1 MKLLID
7 MNLSPLWVQFLADHG
22 FEAIHWSTVGKASAT
37 DSEILDYAGNH
48 GYVVF
53 THDLDFGAI
62 LAATK
67 GRFPSVLQLRAQD
80 VSPSHLKVVVLSV
93 VRQFQEKLHEGA
105 LISVDPD
112 RSRVRVLPL
121 R

>member
-1 MKLLID
+1 MKFLID
-7 MNLSPLWVQFLADHG
+7 MNLSPEWAEVLEEAG
-22 FEAIHWSTVGKASAT
+22 FGAVHWSKVGAT
-37 DSEILDYAGNH
+37 NAPDQEILAWAQSN

>member
-1 MKLLID
+1 MKFLID
-7 MNLSPLWVQFLADHG
+7 MNLSPEWAEVLEGAGLGAV
-22 FEAIHWSTVGKASAT
+22 HWSKVGAANAS
-37 DSEILDYAGNH
+37 DQEILAWAQSN

-67 GRFPSVLQLRAQD
+67 GRFPSVLQVRAQD
-80 VSPSHLKVVVLSV
+80 VSPSHLGALVLSV
-93 VRQFQEKLHEGA
+93 VRQFQEKLREGA
-105 LISVDPD
+105 LISIDPD
-112 RSRVRVLPL
+112 RSRVRVLPI

>member
-1 MKLLID
+1 MKFLID
-7 MNLSPLWVQFLADHG
+7 MNLAPRWVEVLEKAGYRAVHWTEVGDATAPDQ
-22 FEAIHWSTVGKASAT
+22 AILSWAQSS
-37 DSEILDYAGNH
+37 

-67 GRFPSVLQLRAQD
+67 AKAPSVLQLRTQD
-80 VSPSHLKVVVLSV
+80 VNPHHLEALVLSV
-93 VRQFQEKLHEGA
+93 VRQYQEKLCEGA

-112 RSRVRVLPL
+112 RARVRVLPID
-121 R
+121 